1 MTKLVIPEGIEMVM
15 AFDENG
21 YARFIEFQDGSHYDV
36 PLPQEEGPP
45 PADTFRIGPLNKEG
59 PIKNINLLKIEG
71 FEVLKW
77 EELDKYGKVVRTL
90 LSPRING
97 RPYC

>member
-1 MTKLVIPEGIEMVM
+1 MAELEFKEGIEMHM

-21 YARFIEFQDGSHYDV
+21 YCRSIYFRDGSHYDV
-36 PLPQEEGPP
+36 PLPQEEEAPP
-45 PADTFRIGPLNKEG
+45 PDTFRIGPLNKEG
-59 PIKNINLLKIEG
+59 PLKNINLLKTEL

-77 EELDKYGKVVRTL
+77 EELDEHGKVLKTR
-90 LSPRING
+90 LSPHIRC